1 MTAVLYLIGIA
12 LLIRVIENVL
22 ILLGLGERGE

>member
-1 MTAVLYLIGIA
+1 MTTVLYLIGIA
-12 LLIRVIENVL
+12 LLIRFIENAL